1 MRELGGRARKLGQHF
16 LRDESAITKILSSLG
31 GDIKTIIEIGPGKG
45 ALTKPLAAALA
56 NNGGRLISVEIDPS
70 LANLARTWKL
80 ENLEIIEGDV
90 LDVLPKLV
98 SELKNQDYA
107 LVGNIPYYLTGF
119 LLRKVSEF
127 AKKPARTIFM
137 IQKEVAE
144 RIVAKPPDMNRLSA
158 SVQFWAEP
166 KILKIISKKNFDP
179 PPKVDS
185 AIILLETKSPRE
197 ETAPEAYYSA
207 VRALFSQPR
216 KTILN
221 NLAAEFKDPRKIAS
235 EKALKALKSAG
246 LSPSLRP
253 QNLSVEDI
261 KLIAQA
267 IY

>member
-1 MRELGGRARKLGQHF
+1 MRQKLGQHF
-16 LRDESAITKILSSLG
+16 LRDESAIAKILSSLR
-31 GDIKTIIEIGPGKG
+31 GDIKTVIEIGPGRG
-45 ALTKPLAAALA
+45 ALTKPLAEALA
-56 NNGGRLISVEIDPS
+56 NNVGRLISVEIDSS

-80 ENLEIIEGDV
+80 ENLEIIEGDI
-90 LDVLPKLV
+90 LEILPELV
-98 SELKNQDYA
+98 SEFKNQDYA

-119 LLRKVSEF
+119 LLRKISEL
-127 AKKPARTIFM
+127 AKKPVQTIFM

-144 RIVAKPPDMNRLSA
+144 RIVAEPPDMNRLSA
-158 SVQFWAEP
+158 SVQFWAKP
-166 KILKIISKKNFDP
+166 KVLKVISKKNFDP

-185 AIILLETKSPRE
+185 AIILLETKSFRQ
-197 ETAPEAYYSA
+197 ETASEIYYSA

-221 NLAAEFKDPRKIAS
+221 NLAAEFKDSRKIAS

-261 KLIAQA
+261 ELIARA
-267 IY
+267 MY

>member
-1 MRELGGRARKLGQHF
+1 MRQKLGQHF
-16 LRDESAITKILSSLG
+16 LRDEGAIAKILSSL
-31 GDIKTIIEIGPGKG
+31 DSNVKTVIEIGPGKG
-45 ALTKPLAAALA
+45 ALTKPLAKALA
-56 NNGGRLISVEIDPS
+56 NNGGRLVSIEVDPS
-70 LANLARTWKL
+70 LANLARTWEL

-90 LDVLPKLV
+90 LDVLPGLV
-98 SELKNQDYA
+98 SKLKDKDYA

-119 LLRKVSEF
+119 LLRKISELP
-127 AKKPARTIFM
+127 KKPARTIFM

-144 RIVAKPPDMNRLSA
+144 RIIAKPPDMNRLSA

-166 KILKIISKKNFDP
+166 KIIKVVSKNNFNP

-185 AIILLETKSPRE
+185 AIILLETKSLPGE
-197 ETAPEAYYSA
+197 AASEAYYSA

-221 NLAAEFKDPRKIAS
+221 NLAAEFDDPRKIAS
-235 EKALKALKSAG
+235 EKALKALGSVGVSA
-246 LSPSLRP
+246 SLRP

-261 KLIAQA
+261 ELIARA